1 MDPRLAQLTD
11 DLLPLDPH
19 ATIDLTGDVGDAHL
33 VDHATATLLVGAIG
47 DALGRPGE
55 ARSRHE
61 VRRRFGRLTD
71 FVPWHGWRGGPTGTI
86 TDDTQLTMVIAEAL
100 LHGSGTIDVHDL
112 VQRLLAWWPDAR
124 GIGRSTDEAL
134 ETLSMGVPWLQAGSS
149 SAGNG
154 AAMRA
159 APIGLAHH
167 RDYLRLRDEAIVSAV
182 VTHRDPTAI
191 LSTVVQAAMVAWCLH
206 HPGVDPVTGGLMDV
220 VEHVATTMPDPA
232 VPERHQARVGR
243 PVRLGDRL
251 MEVPRW
257 LHLDAD
263 EIVDRWWNGAYVIES
278 LPVALWAFLR
288 YADDPEEMLI
298 ETASMGH
305 DCDTIA
311 SMAGNLAGAYHGTAW
326 IPERWLDQLEHRETL
341 AGLATSLLSAA

>member
-1 MDPRLAQLTD
+1 MDPRLASLTD
-11 DLLPLDPH
+11 DLLPLDPL
-19 ATIDLTGDVGDAHL
+19 ATVDLTGDVGEAHL

-47 DALGRPGE
+47 DALGSPGE
-55 ARSRHE
+55 AMSRHE

-71 FVPWHGWRGGPTGTI
+71 FVPWHGWTGGPTGTI
-86 TDDTQLTMVIAEAL
+86 TDDTQLTIVIAEAL
-100 LHGSGTIDVHDL
+100 VHGGGTIDPHDL
-112 VQRLLAWWPDAR
+112 VQRLLTWWPDAR
-124 GIGRSTDEAL
+124 GIGRATDEAL
-134 ETLSMGVPWLQAGSS
+134 ETLSRGVAWHRAGTP

-167 RDYLRLRDEAIVSAV
+167 RDYVRLRDEAIVSAV

-206 HPGVDPVTGGLMDV
+206 HPGDDPVNGGLMDV
-220 VEHVATTMPDPA
+220 VEHVVTTMPDPA
-232 VPERHQARVGR
+232 VPERHAARAGR

-251 MEVPRW
+251 MEVPRL

-288 YADDPEEMLI
+288 HLDDPEEMLI

-305 DCDTIA
+305 DSDTIA

-326 IPERWLDQLEHRETL
+326 IPARWLDQLEHRETL
-341 AGLATSLLSAA
+341 AGLATALATP